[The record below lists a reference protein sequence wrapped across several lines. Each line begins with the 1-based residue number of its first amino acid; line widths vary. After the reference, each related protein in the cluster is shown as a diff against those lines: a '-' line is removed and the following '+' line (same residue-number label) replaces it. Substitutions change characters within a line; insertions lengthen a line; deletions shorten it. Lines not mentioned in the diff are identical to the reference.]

1 MVSKPCL
8 GNWHEDQSHTFTSA
22 AAPASSAAPLLNL
35 TPRTELV
42 FNNRPHRSQHSEVP
56 GLETESSLRT
66 AACCNSVFRA
76 SRHFLSQQ
84 LKKKNRKN
92 QGWQAVL
99 AAREPESGSPP
110 KPSCALSA
118 LRKPALICSEVTT
131 ASELCQRF
139 TSFRRDLTGGPWLCK
154 SVHRGLGLSI

>member
-84 LKKKNRKN
+84 LKKKKIVKTKVGKLFWLHAN
-92 QGWQAVL
+92 QSLVHH
-99 AAREPESGSPP
+99 RSPP
-110 KPSCALSA
+110 VLFLHWGNRLWSA
-118 LRKPALICSEVTT
+118 LRSQPL
-131 ASELCQRF
+131 ASYVSASLHLEE
-139 TSFRRDLTGGPWLCK
+139 
-154 SVHRGLGLSI
+154 I